1 MLIYSKSYD
10 TEVPER
16 HGKMWENT
24 AMEASE
30 CCAEN
35 LKIFIFNQILILT

>member
-24 AMEASE
+24 TMEASE
-30 CCAEN
+30 CAEN
-35 LKIFIFNQILILT
+35 FDIYF